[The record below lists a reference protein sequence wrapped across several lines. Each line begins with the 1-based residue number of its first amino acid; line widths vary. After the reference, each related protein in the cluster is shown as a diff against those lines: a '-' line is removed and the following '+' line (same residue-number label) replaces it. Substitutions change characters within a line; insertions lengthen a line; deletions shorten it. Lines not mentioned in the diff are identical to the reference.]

1 MPAKKPKF
9 RLFSAVL
16 ATVCIVLVIDAVAPT
31 ASIGN
36 SQYAW
41 WVIMILGFFIPYALI
56 SAELGTQYPSEGGM
70 YTWVKKALGPKWAGR
85 VAWFYW
91 VNFPLWMAS
100 LADLATTLVMTML
113 GMEPTIVTALIIE
126 IVYIAI
132 VTILG
137 QLRISQS
144 AWVSNLG
151 AIVKF
156 ITLAGIGALGIYV
169 FAKQGSANPIE
180 SWHDLMPLV
189 AQGGGIDWTGVSFIS
204 LIIFNM
210 LGFEVVGT
218 FIDDMDNPKKQIP
231 QAIILGA
238 VLIALFY
245 ILPSFGIG
253 VAVPLEELETN
264 SGLLDS
270 YKVLLETVGLSASAI
285 SAIITVV
292 AGFFL
297 YTLIANI
304 SSWQFGVYS
313 VTAYAAKD
321 GVFPKSWAKT
331 NKNGAPVVV
340 SMWTSVVAAVLAIA
354 GIILAYCFPEAEELS
369 NMFWAFFDLSL
380 VCLLVGYIPMFFAF
394 MKLHKKGI
402 QEKKG
407 YWISGGDLKRVIYGV
422 VPAIMLVASLVFTF
436 INVVSEYDPE
446 AEYAYG
452 DVVVLDGTYYT
463 YIVEDVEEEEE
474 EVEGLLNTNLIAVNP
489 NEVVLDSLDANLISE
504 DTAEEEEALVAEDLA
519 GEFNKEDWEKIS
531 AFDALVNK
539 PILISSIVC
548 VVIGEVLVF
557 NASRNAAKRKAT
569 RRANK

>member
-31 ASIGN
+31 AAIGN

-41 WVIMILGFFIPYALI
+41 WIIMILGFFIPYALI

-91 VNFPLWMAS
+91 VNFPLWIAS
-100 LADLATTLVMTML
+100 LADLATTLIMTIL
-113 GMEPTIVTALIIE
+113 GMEPTLVTALIIQ
-126 IVYIAI
+126 IGYIALI
-132 VTILG
+132 TILG
-137 QLRISQS
+137 QFRISQS
-144 AWVSNLG
+144 AWVANLG

-169 FAKQGSANPIE
+169 FANHGSANPIE
-180 SWHDLMPLV
+180 SIHDLLPLV
-189 AQGGGIDWTGVSFIS
+189 AEEGGIDWTGMSFVA

-218 FIDDMDNPKKQIP
+218 FIDDMDKPKKQIP

-253 VAVPLEELETN
+253 VAVPVEEIATN

-270 YKVLLETVGLSASAI
+270 YQILLETVGLSAEVI
-285 SAIITVV
+285 STIITVV
-292 AGFFL
+292 ACFFL
-297 YTLIANI
+297 YTLVANI

-321 GVFPKSWAKT
+321 GVFPKSWAKL

-340 SMWTSVVAAVLAIA
+340 SMWTSIIAAVLAVA

-380 VCLLVGYIPMFFAF
+380 FCLLIGYIPMFFAF
-394 MKLHKKGI
+394 MKLHKNGV

-407 YWISGGDLKRVIYGV
+407 YWIKGGNLKRIVFGI
-422 VPAIMLVASLVFTF
+422 VPVIMLVISLFFTLIPELNMEAIIDNKILIISSLVC
-436 INVVSEYDPE
+436 I
-446 AEYAYG
+446 
-452 DVVVLDGTYYT
+452 VLGE
-463 YIVEDVEEEEE
+463 ILVFRA
-474 EVEGLLNTNLIAVNP
+474 GKK
-489 NEVVLDSLDANLISE
+489 
-504 DTAEEEEALVAEDLA
+504 EEA
-519 GEFNKEDWEKIS
+519 
-531 AFDALVNK
+531 
-539 PILISSIVC
+539 
-548 VVIGEVLVF
+548 
-557 NASRNAAKRKAT
+557 RKAL
-569 RRANK
+569 RRANRK

>member
-1 MPAKKPKF
+1 MPSKKPKF

-70 YTWVKKALGPKWAGR
+70 YTWVKKALGKKWAGR

-91 VNFPLWMAS
+91 VNFPLWIAS
-100 LADLATTLVMTML
+100 LADLVTTLVMQAFGVELSL
-113 GMEPTIVTALIIE
+113 GMVLGLQLF
-126 IVYIAI
+126 YIAL

-137 QLRISQS
+137 MLRISQS
-144 AWVSNLG
+144 AWVANLG
-151 AIVKF
+151 AIVKA
-156 ITLAGIGALGIYV
+156 IVLAGIGFIGIYV
-169 FAKQGSANPIE
+169 FVKHGSANPVE

-189 AQGGGIDWTGVSFIS
+189 SAEGGIDWTGMSFVS

-245 ILPSFGIG
+245 ILPSFAMG
-253 VAVPLEELETN
+253 VAIPLDDIATN
-264 SGLLDS
+264 SGLLES
-270 YKVLLETVGLSASAI
+270 YGVLLEAVGLSAAAI
-285 SAIITVV
+285 ETIITIV
-292 AGFFL
+292 GCMFI

-304 SSWQFGVYS
+304 ASWQFGVYS

-321 GVFPKSWAKT
+321 GVFPKSWRKLNRDGCAY
-331 NKNGAPVVV
+331 VV
-340 SMWTSVVAAVLAIA
+340 SIWTSIVAALLAVA
-354 GIILAYCFPEAEELS
+354 GIILAYCFPEAEELT

-402 QEKKG
+402 QDKKG
-407 YWISGGDLKRVIYGV
+407 YWINGGALKIGFFGIVPV
-422 VPAIMLVASLVFTF
+422 VMLGISLLFTLVPEFSMEAI
-436 INVVSEYDPE
+436 
-446 AEYAYG
+446 
-452 DVVVLDGTYYT
+452 LDNK
-463 YIVEDVEEEEE
+463 I
-474 EVEGLLNTNLIAVNP
+474 L
-489 NEVVLDSLDANLISE
+489 LIS
-504 DTAEEEEALVAEDLA
+504 TA
-519 GEFNKEDWEKIS
+519 
-531 AFDALVNK
+531 
-539 PILISSIVC
+539 VC
-548 VVIGEVLVF
+548 VVLGEVLVW
-557 NASRNAAKRKAT
+557 NAAKKDEARKAL
-569 RRANK
+569 RRANR

>member
-31 ASIGN
+31 AAIGN

-70 YTWVKKALGPKWAGR
+70 YTWVKKALGKKWAGR

-91 VNFPLWMAS
+91 VNFPLWIAS
-100 LADLATTLVMTML
+100 LADLATTLIMTAFGVEVTL
-113 GMEPTIVTALIIE
+113 VTALLIQLGY
-126 IVYIAI
+126 IVL

-137 QLRISQS
+137 NLRISQS
-144 AWVSNLG
+144 AWVANLG

-156 ITLAGIGALGIYV
+156 VVLAGIGAMGIYV
-169 FAKQGSANPIE
+169 FIKQGSANPIE
-180 SWHDLMPLV
+180 SWHDFVPLI
-189 AQGGGIDWTGVSFIS
+189 AEGGGFDWAGVSFVS

-253 VAVPLEELETN
+253 VAVPFEELATN

-270 YKVLLETVGLSASAI
+270 YQILLETVGLSAGAI

-292 AGFFL
+292 ACLFL
-297 YTLIANI
+297 YTLVANI

-321 GVFPKSWAKT
+321 GVFPKSWTKT
-331 NKNGAPVVV
+331 NKDGAPYVV
-340 SMWTSVVAAVLAIA
+340 SIWTSVVAAVLAVA
-354 GIILAYCFPEAEELS
+354 GIILAYVFPEAEELT

-380 VCLLVGYIPMFFAF
+380 FCLLIGYIPMFFAF

-402 QEKKG
+402 QDKKG
-407 YWISGGDLKRVIYGV
+407 YWIKGGAGKIALMGV
-422 VPAIMLVASLVFTF
+422 VPVIMLFISLFFTL
-436 INVVSEYDPE
+436 IPE
-446 AEYAYG
+446 FDMEAIL
-452 DVVVLDGTYYT
+452 DNKVL
-463 YIVEDVEEEEE
+463 I
-474 EVEGLLNTNLIAVNP
+474 
-489 NEVVLDSLDANLISE
+489 
-504 DTAEEEEALVAEDLA
+504 
-519 GEFNKEDWEKIS
+519 
-531 AFDALVNK
+531 
-539 PILISSIVC
+539 ISSIVC
-548 VVIGEVLVF
+548 IVIGEVLVF
-557 NASRNAAKRKAT
+557 RAGKKDEQRKAL
-569 RRANK
+569 RRANKR

>member
-31 ASIGN
+31 AAIGN

-70 YTWVKKALGPKWAGR
+70 YTWVKKALGKKWAGR

-91 VNFPLWMAS
+91 VNFPLWIAS
-100 LADLATTLVMTML
+100 LADLATTLIMTAFGIEVTL
-113 GMEPTIVTALIIE
+113 VTALLIQLGY
-126 IVYIAI
+126 IVL

-137 QLRISQS
+137 NLRISQS
-144 AWVSNLG
+144 AWVANLG

-156 ITLAGIGALGIYV
+156 VVLAGIGAMGIYV
-169 FAKQGSANPIE
+169 FIKQGSANPIE
-180 SWHDLMPLV
+180 SWHDFVPLI
-189 AQGGGIDWTGVSFIS
+189 AEGGGFDWAGVSFVS
-204 LIIFNM
+204 LVIFNM

-253 VAVPLEELETN
+253 VAVPFEELATN

-270 YKVLLETVGLSASAI
+270 YQILLEAVGLSAGAI

-292 AGFFL
+292 ACLFL

-321 GVFPKSWAKT
+321 GIFPKSWTKT
-331 NKNGAPVVV
+331 NKDGAPYVV
-340 SMWTSVVAAVLAIA
+340 SIWTSVVAAVLAVA
-354 GIILAYCFPEAEELS
+354 GIVLAYVFPEAEELS

-380 VCLLVGYIPMFFAF
+380 FCLLIGYIPMFFAF
-394 MKLHKKGI
+394 MKLHKKGV
-402 QEKKG
+402 QDKKG
-407 YWISGGDLKRVIYGV
+407 YWIKGGAGKIALFGI
-422 VPAIMLVASLVFTF
+422 VPVIMLVISLFFTL
-436 INVVSEYDPE
+436 IPE
-446 AEYAYG
+446 LDMEAIL
-452 DVVVLDGTYYT
+452 DNKVL
-463 YIVEDVEEEEE
+463 I
-474 EVEGLLNTNLIAVNP
+474 
-489 NEVVLDSLDANLISE
+489 
-504 DTAEEEEALVAEDLA
+504 
-519 GEFNKEDWEKIS
+519 
-531 AFDALVNK
+531 
-539 PILISSIVC
+539 ISSLVC

-557 NASRNAAKRKAT
+557 RAGKKDEQRKAL
-569 RRANK
+569 RRANKR

>member
-1 MPAKKPKF
+1 MPTKKPKF

-31 ASIGN
+31 AAIGN

-70 YTWVKKALGPKWAGR
+70 YTWVKKALGKKWAGR

-91 VNFPLWMAS
+91 VNFPLWIAS
-100 LADLATTLVMTML
+100 LADLATTLVMTIL
-113 GMEPTIVTALIIE
+113 GMEPTIVTALVIE
-126 IVYIAI
+126 LVYIAL
-132 VTILG
+132 VTVLG

-144 AWVSNLG
+144 AWVANLG

-180 SWHDLMPLV
+180 SWHDFVPLI
-189 AQGGGIDWTGVSFIS
+189 AEGGGFDWAGVSFVS

-245 ILPSFGIG
+245 ILPSFGID
-253 VAVPLEELETN
+253 VAVPFEELATN

-270 YKVLLETVGLSASAI
+270 YQVLLEAVGLSAGAI
-285 SAIITVV
+285 SAVITVV
-292 AGFFL
+292 ACFFL
-297 YTLIANI
+297 YTLVANI

-321 GVFPKSWAKT
+321 GIFPKSWAKT
-331 NKNGAPVVV
+331 NKDGVATRV
-340 SMWTSVVAAVLAIA
+340 SLWTSIIAAILSVA
-354 GIILAYCFPEAEELS
+354 GIILAYVFPEAEELS

-380 VCLLVGYIPMFFAF
+380 FCLLIGYVPMFFAF
-394 MKLHKKGI
+394 MKLHKKGV
-402 QEKKG
+402 QDKNG
-407 YWISGGDLKRVIYGV
+407 YWISGGNLKRIIFGIVPVILLF
-422 VPAIMLVASLVFTF
+422 ISLFFTL
-436 INVVSEYDPE
+436 IPE
-446 AEYAYG
+446 FDLE
-452 DVVVLDGTYYT
+452 VILDNK
-463 YIVEDVEEEEE
+463 I
-474 EVEGLLNTNLIAVNP
+474 LI
-489 NEVVLDSLDANLISE
+489 
-504 DTAEEEEALVAEDLA
+504 
-519 GEFNKEDWEKIS
+519 
-531 AFDALVNK
+531 
-539 PILISSIVC
+539 ISSIVC
-548 VVIGEVLVF
+548 VVIGEVLVW
-557 NASRNAAKRKAT
+557 NAGKKDEQRKAL
-569 RRANK
+569 RRANKR

>member
-1 MPAKKPKF
+1 MPTKKPKF

-31 ASIGN
+31 AAIGN

-70 YTWVKKALGPKWAGR
+70 YTWVKKALGKKWAGR

-91 VNFPLWMAS
+91 VNFPLWIAS
-100 LADLATTLVMTML
+100 LADLATTLVMTIL
-113 GMEPTIVTALIIE
+113 GMEPTIVTALVIE
-126 IVYIAI
+126 LGYIAL

-144 AWVSNLG
+144 AWVANLG

-169 FAKQGSANPIE
+169 FAKHGSANPVE
-180 SWHDLMPLV
+180 SFHDLLPLV
-189 AQGGGIDWTGVSFIS
+189 SAEGGVDWAGVSFVS

-253 VAVPLEELETN
+253 VAVPFDDLATN

-270 YKVLLETVGLSASAI
+270 YQILLEAVGLSAGAI
-285 SAIITVV
+285 NAVITVV
-292 AGFFL
+292 ACFFL

-321 GVFPKSWAKT
+321 GIFPKSWAKT
-331 NKNGAPVVV
+331 NRDGVATRV
-340 SMWTSVVAAVLAIA
+340 SLWTSIVAAVLSVA
-354 GIILAYCFPEAEELS
+354 GIILAYVFPEAEELT

-380 VCLLVGYIPMFFAF
+380 FCLLIGYVPMFFAF

-402 QEKKG
+402 QDKNG
-407 YWISGGDLKRVIYGV
+407 YWISGGSLKRIIFGI
-422 VPAIMLVASLVFTF
+422 VPAILLGISLFFTLIPELSLEAIADNKILIISSLVC
-436 INVVSEYDPE
+436 
-446 AEYAYG
+446 
-452 DVVVLDGTYYT
+452 
-463 YIVEDVEEEEE
+463 
-474 EVEGLLNTNLIAVNP
+474 IAV
-489 NEVVLDSLDANLISE
+489 
-504 DTAEEEEALVAEDLA
+504 
-519 GEFNKEDWEKIS
+519 
-531 AFDALVNK
+531 
-539 PILISSIVC
+539 
-548 VVIGEVLVF
+548 GEVLVF
-557 NASRNAAKRKAT
+557 RAGKKDEARKAL
-569 RRANK
+569 RRANR

>member
-41 WVIMILGFFIPYALI
+41 WIIMILGFFIPYALI

-91 VNFPLWMAS
+91 VNFPLWIAS
-100 LADLATTLVMTML
+100 LADLATTLIMTML
-113 GMEPTIVTALIIE
+113 GMEPTIVTALIIQ
-126 IVYIAI
+126 IGYIALI
-132 VTILG
+132 TVLG

-144 AWVSNLG
+144 AWVANLG

-169 FAKQGSANPIE
+169 FINHGTANPIE
-180 SWHDLMPLV
+180 SWHDVVPLIS
-189 AQGGGIDWTGVSFIS
+189 QSGGIDWTGVSFIS

-253 VAVPLEELETN
+253 VAVPVDTLATN

-270 YKVLLETVGLSASAI
+270 YQVLLETVGLSSAAI
-285 SAIITVV
+285 STIITVV

-340 SMWTSVVAAVLAIA
+340 SMWTSIVAAVLAVA
-354 GIILAYCFPEAEELS
+354 GIILAYCFPEMEELS

-394 MKLHKKGI
+394 MKLHKKGV

-407 YWISGGDLKRVIYGV
+407 YWIKGGNVKRVIFGV
-422 VPAIMLVASLVFTF
+422 VPAAMLIISLVFTF
-436 INVVSEYDPE
+436 INVVPEYD
-446 AEYAYG
+446 
-452 DVVVLDGTYYT
+452 
-463 YIVEDVEEEEE
+463 
-474 EVEGLLNTNLIAVNP
+474 VEGEYIGGDTVIFKGKYY
-489 NEVVLDSLDANLISE
+489 ANITE
-504 DTAEEEEALVAEDLA
+504 EPEEEEAEAEEAEVAEAEEPALLGAEGSDALIATKDEDLLVAELP
-519 GEFNKEDWEKIS
+519 EKLSEEEWEEIS

-539 PILISSIVC
+539 PILISSAVC
-548 VVIGEVLVF
+548 VIVGEILIF
-557 NASRNAAKRKAT
+557 NASRKTQKRKVA
-569 RRANK
+569 RRAN